1 MTGRCAYF
9 AQIKRQTKSRNS
21 EESPGT
27 KTRDEDENR
36 RDPKLRAFFFLLE
49 VKEEK
54 KKKFHHGKFSKFSL
68 KKKKTRVYP
77 RDLFSRITGYN

>member
-54 KKKFHHGKFSKFSL
+54 KKKIPSRKVFQVFL
-68 KKKKTRVYP
+68 KKKKKNSCIPARFV
-77 RDLFSRITGYN
+77 FKNNGV